1 MYIYSF
7 AEDHKVIEI
16 IVHDVGDIERLY
28 KSPDG
33 VFLRRDGSV
42 QTLAASEVE
51 EWYIQVFNKH
61 ELLINQ
67 KHKNFVIPAHF
78 LLS

>member
-7 AEDHKVIEI
+7 SEDHKVIEI

-42 QTLAASEVE
+42 QTLTASEVE

-67 KHKNFVIPAHF
+67 KHKNVVIPAHF
-78 LLS
+78 LLP